1 MSTPRHKTRPTPRL
15 KSSARTA
22 PASSLPPIHC
32 VVVLM
37 LENRSFD
44 HLFGTWPGVS
54 GLAEGP
60 FSNRPNPAAAAS
72 AKGNAAIAA
81 GQPALFTVAQG
92 QGPSHSLDG
101 TNVQLY
107 TTTTVNAGAALKP
120 VNDRGFVQSYQSE
133 LAVDGF
139 AGAGVDLTP
148 VMQAFK
154 SGQLPGLSAL
164 AENFVLCDQW
174 YAEVPGPTMPNR
186 LYMHAATSVGWA
198 RNDWSL
204 PLDSV
209 TIYEQMQTSGR
220 TWAVYY
226 SDQNEVAQ
234 YSRINTQ
241 RANFKLY
248 ESGFAADAAAAK
260 LAGYNFIIPRF
271 AGSATDGPV
280 TSMHAPQDVRPG
292 DQLVADVYA
301 ALRNSP
307 QWPQTLFIVTFDEH
321 GGYFDH
327 ANPAPAVNPDG
338 INSPAPGDNAS
349 FAPLFAF
356 DRLGLRVPT
365 ILASPY
371 LAKGAVCSMPLQHTS
386 ILATVR
392 KLFGIGSA
400 LTKRDAAAST
410 FEELFSAT
418 PRTDAPATLVSPT
431 SARQAPSAA
440 RQPAFDALHAAPDDV
455 MSEMALHWRRATAAL
470 PGAPSIVA
478 NPTTQDEVHRFL
490 RNAVQAFLDY
500 RAGTGGGKTPAH
512 VALPG
517 SKRTLLANSRP
528 AGPIDPKEIA
538 SLTVRVRSVGDLA
551 ALEKRV
557 LQQSREPLAN
567 RTYLSR
573 AELARSHGAKAQ
585 DLDLVERLAH
595 QHNLIVAHRSA
606 AERSIVLKGA
616 LGDLL
621 SLFPADVQIYHHS
634 TGTYR
639 GRQGEIQIPKA
650 LDGIVTGVFG
660 FDSRPKHRYSRV
672 PNAAGP
678 GGGNG
683 VASTAFA
690 RRYNFP
696 QTYQGQTLDGTG
708 QTIAIIELGG
718 GFRSSDLKVY
728 FNEIATP
735 SPAVTAIAVDHAGNK
750 PTTPDSDDGEVMLDI
765 EIAGA
770 VAPKAKFAVYF
781 APNNG
786 DQGFIDGISA
796 AVHDSERN
804 PSVISISWG
813 GPESTTDSQG
823 IAAFHELFVAA
834 AAVGV
839 TVCVASGDHGTA
851 DSDAADWDGKIHVDH
866 PAVDD
871 MVLACGGTQIDAS
884 GNDVVWNDGTPF
896 DKSVPGGGGWASG
909 GGISEVIA
917 VPAYQAN
924 AHLPVSIDSG
934 KPGRGVPDIAM
945 SATNYYTRVDSSE
958 GASGGTSAVAPLMS
972 ALIAL
977 LNQARKKNVGF
988 LNPTLY
994 ANASAGVVHD
1004 VTVGT
1009 NAITNTVKGYNAGPG
1024 WDACSGLGTPD
1035 GAAILGKL

>member
-1 MSTPRHKTRPTPRL
+1 MGTPHL
-15 KSSARTA
+15 KPA
-22 PASSLPPIHC
+22 PASALPPIQC
-32 VVVLM
+32 IVVLM

-44 HLFGTWPGVS
+44 HVFGKWPGVS
-54 GLAEGP
+54 GLTQGP
-60 FSNRPNPAAAAS
+60 FSNRQNPAAIAGAP
-72 AKGNAAIAA
+72 GNTPIAA

-92 QGPSHSLDG
+92 QGPSHSVDG
-101 TNVQLY
+101 TNVQLF
-107 TTTTVNAGAALKP
+107 TSKVVNPGTALKP
-120 VNDRGFVQSYQSE
+120 VNDRGFVESYKSE
-133 LAVDGF
+133 LAVDGV
-139 AGAGVDLTP
+139 AGATADLTP
-148 VMQAFK
+148 VMQTFEA
-154 SGQLPGLSAL
+154 GQLPGLTAL
-164 AENFVLCDQW
+164 AQNFVLCDQW

-186 LYMHAATSVGWA
+186 LYVHAATSAGWA
-198 RNDWSL
+198 RNDWSVA
-204 PLDSV
+204 LDSI
-209 TIYEQMQTSGR
+209 TIYEQIQTSGR
-220 TWAVYY
+220 SWAVYY

-260 LAGYNFIIPRF
+260 LANYNFIIPRF

-292 DQLVADVYA
+292 DQLVADIYA
-301 ALRNSP
+301 ALRSSP
-307 QWPQTLFIVTFDEH
+307 QWPRTLFIVTFDEH

-327 ANPAPAVNPDG
+327 ANPPPAVNPDG

-349 FAPLFAF
+349 FAPQFAF

-365 ILASPY
+365 LLASPY
-371 LAKGAVCSMPLQHTS
+371 LAKGTVCSKPLQHTS

-392 KLFGIGSA
+392 KLFGISTA
-400 LTKRDAAAST
+400 LTKRDAAAAS
-410 FEELFSAT
+410 FEDLFVAAPRPDT
-418 PRTDAPATLVSPT
+418 PTTLVP
-431 SARQAPSAA
+431 QAAA
-440 RQPAFDALHAAPDDV
+440 PPIPLDATQAAPDEY
-455 MSEMALHWRRATAAL
+455 MSEMALYWRKATAGL
-470 PGAPSIVA
+470 PGAAPTVVT
-478 NPTTQDEVHRFL
+478 PTTQDEVHSFVRQQ
-490 RNAVQAFLDY
+490 VQLFLDY
-500 RAGTGGGKTPAH
+500 RAATSRGSSLSQEDQMATH
-512 VALPG
+512 VALRG
-517 SKRTLLANSRP
+517 SEKTLLANSRA
-528 AGPIDPKEIA
+528 AGPVDPKQII
-538 SLTVRVRSVGDLA
+538 SLTVRTRSLGDPA
-551 ALEKRV
+551 ALEQRV
-557 LQQSREPLAN
+557 KQQSSEPLAR

-573 AELARSHGAKAQ
+573 AELASGHGAKPE
-585 DLDLVERLAH
+585 DLDLVEQFAH
-595 QHNLIVAHRSA
+595 EHNLIVAHRSA
-606 AERSIVLKGA
+606 AERSIVLKGT

-621 SLFPADVQIYHHS
+621 SLFPANVQMYHHS

-639 GRQGEIQIPKA
+639 GRQGEIQIPTA
-650 LDGIVTGVFG
+650 LQGIVTGIFG
-660 FDSRPKHRYSRV
+660 FDSRPKHRYTRV
-672 PNAAGP
+672 RNAGGP
-678 GGGNG
+678 GGSNG

-690 RRYNFP
+690 KRYNFP
-696 QTYQGQTLDGTG
+696 QAFQGRTLDGTG

-718 GFRSSDLKVY
+718 GFRTSDLKVF
-728 FNEIATP
+728 FNEIGVAP
-735 SPAVTAIAVDHAGNK
+735 PAVTAISVDHAGNK

-765 EIAGA
+765 EVAGA

-813 GPESTTDSQG
+813 GPENTTDQQG

-834 AAVGV
+834 AAVGM

-871 MVLACGGTQIDAS
+871 MVLGCGGTQIDS
-884 GNDVVWNDGTPF
+884 NGNDVVWNDGTPF
-896 DKSVPGGGGWASG
+896 DKSAPGGGGWASG

-917 VPAYQAN
+917 VPSYQAN
-924 AHLPVSIDSG
+924 AKLPVSIDSG

-972 ALIAL
+972 ALVAL
-977 LNQARKKNVGF
+977 LNQAKQKNVGF

-994 ANASAGVVHD
+994 ANATGGVVHD
-1004 VTVGT
+1004 VTAGT
-1009 NAITNTVKGYNAGPG
+1009 NAIANTVKGYSAGPG

-1035 GAAILGKL
+1035 GSALLGKL

>member
-1 MSTPRHKTRPTPRL
+1 MSTP
-15 KSSARTA
+15 
-22 PASSLPPIHC
+22 PIQC

-54 GLAEGP
+54 GLAQGP

-92 QGPSHSLDG
+92 QGPSHSVDG
-101 TNVQLY
+101 TNVQLF
-107 TTTTVNAGAALKP
+107 TTKVVKSRAALKP
-120 VNDRGFVQSYQSE
+120 VNDRGFVQSYKSE
-133 LAVDGF
+133 LAADGF
-139 AGAGVDLTP
+139 GGAAVDLTP
-148 VMQAFK
+148 VMQTFS
-154 SGQLPGLSAL
+154 SGQLPGLGAL

-186 LYMHAATSVGWA
+186 LYMHAATSVGWG
-198 RNDWSL
+198 RNDWSVA
-204 PLDSV
+204 LDSV
-209 TIYEQMQTSGR
+209 TIYEQIQSSGR

-248 ESGFAADAAAAK
+248 EGGFAADAAAGK
-260 LAGYNFIIPRF
+260 LASYNFIIPRF

-292 DQLVADVYA
+292 DQLVADIYA
-301 ALRNSP
+301 ALRSSP
-307 QWPQTLFIVTFDEH
+307 QWPQILYIVTFDEH

-327 ANPAPAVNPDG
+327 ANPPAAVNPDG
-338 INSPAPGDNAS
+338 IDSPAPGDKAS
-349 FAPLFAF
+349 FAPTFAF

-371 LAKGAVCSMPLQHTS
+371 LAKGAVCSAPLQHTS

-392 KLFGIGSA
+392 KLFGTDSA
-400 LTKRDAAAST
+400 LTKRDAAAAT
-410 FEELFSAT
+410 FENLFTAT
-418 PRTDAPATLVSPT
+418 PRTDAPVTLVSP
-431 SARQAPSAA
+431 ARKPPAP
-440 RQPAFDALHAAPDDV
+440 FDAVHAAPDDV
-455 MSEMALHWRRATAAL
+455 MSEMALHWRRATAGL
-470 PGAPSIVA
+470 PGAAAAVA
-478 NPTTQDEVHRFL
+478 APTTQDEIHRFL

-500 RAGTGGGKTPAH
+500 RANISGGSALPTPMATH

-517 SKRTLLANSRP
+517 SKQTLLANSRP
-528 AGPIDPKEIA
+528 AGPVDPKEIT
-538 SLTVRVRSVGDLA
+538 SLTVRIRSVGDLA

-557 LQQSREPLAN
+557 QQQSRVPLAD

-573 AELARSHGAKAQ
+573 AELALSHGAAAE
-585 DLDLVERLAH
+585 DLDLVEQLAH
-595 QHNLIVAHRSA
+595 QHNLIIAHRSA
-606 AERSIVLKGA
+606 AERSIVLKGT

-621 SLFPADVQIYHHS
+621 SLFPADVQVYHHS

-660 FDSRPKHRYSRV
+660 FDSRPKHRYSRISML
-672 PNAAGP
+672 AAGP

-683 VASTAFA
+683 VASTEFA
-690 RRYNFP
+690 KRYNFP
-696 QTYQGQTLDGTG
+696 QSYQGQALDGTG
-708 QTIAIIELGG
+708 QTIAIVELGG

-728 FNEIATP
+728 FNEIGTP
-735 SPAVTAIAVDHAGNK
+735 SPAVTAISVDHAGNK
-750 PTTPDSDDGEVMLDI
+750 PTTADSDDGEVMLDI
-765 EIAGA
+765 EVAGA

-871 MVLACGGTQIDAS
+871 MVLACGGTQIDGN

-896 DKSVPGGGGWASG
+896 DKNVPGGGGWAGG

-924 AHLPVSIDSG
+924 ANLPVSIDSG

-1035 GAAILGKL
+1035 GTALLGKL

>member
-1 MSTPRHKTRPTPRL
+1 MSTP
-15 KSSARTA
+15 
-22 PASSLPPIHC
+22 PIQC

-44 HLFGTWPGVS
+44 HLFGSWPGVS
-54 GLAEGP
+54 GLGQGP
-60 FSNRPNPAAAAS
+60 FSNRPNPATATS

-92 QGPSHSLDG
+92 QGPSHSVDG

-107 TTTTVNAGAALKP
+107 TTKVVNSGAALKP
-120 VNDRGFVQSYQSE
+120 VNDRGFVESYKSE
-133 LAVDGF
+133 LAADGF
-139 AGAGVDLTP
+139 GGAGVDLTP
-148 VMQAFK
+148 VMQTFS
-154 SGQLPGLSAL
+154 SGQLPGLTAL

-186 LYMHAATSVGWA
+186 LYMHAATSVGWG
-198 RNDWSL
+198 RNDWSVA
-204 PLDSV
+204 LDSV
-209 TIYEQMQTSGR
+209 TIYEQIQSSGR

-248 ESGFAADAAAAK
+248 EGGFAADAAAGK
-260 LAGYNFIIPRF
+260 LASYNFMIPRF

-301 ALRNSP
+301 ALRSSP

-327 ANPAPAVNPDG
+327 ADPPAAVNPDG
-338 INSPAPGDNAS
+338 IDSPAPGDKAS
-349 FAPLFAF
+349 FAPQFAF

-371 LAKGAVCSMPLQHTS
+371 LAKGAVCSAPLQHTS
-386 ILATVR
+386 ILATTR

-400 LTKRDAAAST
+400 LTKRDAAAAT
-410 FEELFSAT
+410 FENLFLAT
-418 PRTDAPATLVSPT
+418 PRTDAPMTLVSP
-431 SARQAPSAA
+431 ARKPLAP
-440 RQPAFDALHAAPDDV
+440 FDAVHAAPDDV
-455 MSEMALHWRRATAAL
+455 MSEMALHWRRATAGL
-470 PGAPSIVA
+470 PGAASAVA
-478 NPTTQDEVHRFL
+478 TPTTQDEIHRYL
-490 RNAVQAFLDY
+490 RSAVQAFLDY
-500 RAGTGGGKTPAH
+500 RANTSGATTSH
-512 VALPG
+512 IALPG
-517 SKRTLLANSRP
+517 SKHTLLANSRP
-528 AGPIDPKEIA
+528 AGPVDPKEIA
-538 SLTVRVRSVGDLA
+538 SLTVRVRSVGDPA
-551 ALEKRV
+551 ALEERV
-557 LQQSREPLAN
+557 QQQSREPLAD

-573 AELARSHGAKAQ
+573 AELALSHGAKAE
-585 DLDLVERLAH
+585 DLDLVEQFAH

-606 AERSIVLKGA
+606 AERSIVLKGT

-621 SLFPADVQIYHHS
+621 SLFPADVQVYHHS

-639 GRQGEIQIPKA
+639 GRQGEIQIPTA
-650 LDGIVTGVFG
+650 LAGIVTGVFG
-660 FDSRPKHRYSRV
+660 FDSRPKHRYSRRTTL
-672 PNAAGP
+672 AAGP

-683 VASTAFA
+683 VASTEFA
-690 RRYNFP
+690 KRYNFP

-708 QTIAIIELGG
+708 QTIAIVELGG

-728 FNEIATP
+728 FKEIGTP
-735 SPAVTAIAVDHAGNK
+735 SPAVTAISVDHAGNK

-765 EIAGA
+765 EVAGA

-834 AAVGV
+834 AAIGV

-871 MVLACGGTQIDAS
+871 MVLACGGTQIDGN

-924 AHLPVSIDSG
+924 ANLPVSIDSG

-1035 GAAILGKL
+1035 GTALLGKL

>member
-1 MSTPRHKTRPTPRL
+1 MGTPNLNT
-15 KSSARTA
+15 SSVSA
-22 PASSLPPIHC
+22 LPPIRC
-32 VVVLM
+32 IVVLM

-44 HLFGTWPGVS
+44 HVFGKWPGVL
-54 GLAEGP
+54 GLTQGP
-60 FSNRPNPAAAAS
+60 FSNRPNPAQAAGA
-72 AKGNAAIAA
+72 AGNTPIAA
-81 GQPALFTVAQG
+81 GQPALFTVSLG

-101 TNVQLY
+101 TNVQLF
-107 TTTTVNAGAALKP
+107 TRKVVNPGAALMP
-120 VNDRGFVQSYQSE
+120 VNDRGFVESYKSE
-133 LAVDGF
+133 LAVDGV
-139 AGAGVDLTP
+139 GAATADLTA
-148 VMQAFK
+148 VMQTFDA
-154 SGQLPGLSAL
+154 GQLPGLTAL
-164 AENFVLCDQW
+164 AQNFVLCDQW
-174 YAEVPGPTMPNR
+174 YSEVPGPTMPNR
-186 LYMHAATSVGWA
+186 LYMHAATSAGWA

-204 PLDSV
+204 ALSSV
-209 TIYEQMQTSGR
+209 TIYEQVQASGR

-248 ESGFAADAAAAK
+248 ETGFAADAAAGK
-260 LAGYNFIIPRF
+260 LANYVFIIPRF
-271 AGSATDGPV
+271 AGSATAGPV
-280 TSMHAPQDVRPG
+280 TSMHAPQDVRPA

-301 ALRNSP
+301 ALRASP
-307 QWPQTLFIVTFDEH
+307 QWPQTLFAVTFDEH

-327 ANPAPAVNPDG
+327 ADPPKAVNPDG
-338 INSPAPGDNAS
+338 INSPAPGDKAS
-349 FAPLFAF
+349 FAPPFAF

-371 LAKGAVCSMPLQHTS
+371 LAKGTVCSKPLQHTS
-386 ILATVR
+386 ILATAR
-392 KLFGIGSA
+392 KLFGISTS
-400 LTKRDAAAST
+400 LTKRDAAAAT
-410 FEELFSAT
+410 FEDLFLAA
-418 PRTDAPATLVSPT
+418 PRTDTPATLVD
-431 SARQAPSAA
+431 QAAVLPI
-440 RQPAFDALHAAPDDV
+440 PFDATQAATDDV
-455 MSEMALHWRRATAAL
+455 MSEMARGWRKATAGL
-470 PGAPSIVA
+470 PGAATAVV
-478 NPTTQDEVHRFL
+478 NPTTQDEVHSFL
-490 RNAVQAFLDY
+490 RQQVQSFLDY
-500 RAGTGGGKTPAH
+500 RAALSGGSSLSQESTMATH
-512 VALPG
+512 VTLRG
-517 SKRTLLANSRP
+517 SKRSLLANSRA
-528 AGPIDPKEIA
+528 AGPVDPKEII
-538 SLTVRVRSVGDLA
+538 SLTVRTRSVGDPA
-551 ALEKRV
+551 ALEQRV
-557 LQQSREPLAN
+557 KQQSSQPLAQ
-567 RTYLSR
+567 RTYLTR
-573 AELARSHGAKAQ
+573 AQLASGHGAKTE
-585 DLDLVERLAH
+585 DLDLVEKFAH
-595 QHNLIVAHRSA
+595 EHNLIVAHRSA
-606 AERSIVLKGA
+606 AERSIVLKGT

-621 SLFPADVQIYHHS
+621 ALFPANVQMYHHS

-639 GRQGEIQIPKA
+639 GREGEIQIPTA

-660 FDSRPKHRYSRV
+660 FDSRPKHRYTRV
-672 PNAAGP
+672 PNTAGP

-683 VASTAFA
+683 VASTEFA
-690 RRYNFP
+690 KRYNFP
-696 QTYQGQTLDGTG
+696 LAYQGRTLDGTG

-718 GFRSSDLKVY
+718 GFRTSDLKVF
-728 FNEIATP
+728 FNEIGVAA
-735 SPAVTAIAVDHAGNK
+735 PAVTAISVDHAGNK

-765 EIAGA
+765 EVAGA

-804 PSVISISWG
+804 PNVISISWG
-813 GPESTTDSQG
+813 GPESSTDQQG

-834 AAVGV
+834 AAVGM

-871 MVLACGGTQIDAS
+871 MVLGCGGTQIDGN

-896 DKSVPGGGGWASG
+896 DKSAPGGGGWASG

-917 VPAYQAN
+917 VPSYQVNAN
-924 AHLPVSIDSG
+924 LPVSIDSG

-972 ALIAL
+972 ALVAL
-977 LNQARKKNVGF
+977 LNQAKQKDVGF

-1004 VTVGT
+1004 VTAGT

-1035 GAAILGKL
+1035 GTALLGKL